1 MPTYNYTARD
11 RSGHITRGVMAAT
24 DIRQVREQ
32 LRQKDLYLTSIRQ
45 KGRERDSTMET
56 AGFFMRCRVKLNDMV
71 VFSRQFATLVGSGMP
86 IVECLFTVAAQTE
99 NRYLVSVIN
108 EVRKDVLSGI
118 TLTEAMS
125 RHPNVF
131 SELYIALVRA
141 GEAGGVLEETLETAA
156 RQLDKEAEL
165 REKVRSAF
173 VYPTLVVAAAVG
185 VVAFLLTF
193 VIPVF
198 ANVYTQFNARLPT
211 ITLALIATSDFTIH
225 YWWIIVPAL
234 VVMFY
239 LLRLWVQTER
249 GKRMFDRLKLKL
261 PFLGK
266 LNRKIAIARF
276 TRTLAAMVRAGV
288 PILGA
293 LGVSGRTSGNTVI
306 IEAVTKVAQFVKEGA
321 KIWIP
326 LEQTGEF
333 PTMVTRMIASGEESG
348 NLDEMLEKL
357 SDFYDRDIE
366 YTVGRLTRLLEPLM
380 TVIVGGIVLFVL
392 LALYSPIFNLTRV
405 IKK

>member
-1 MPTYNYTARD
+1 
-11 RSGHITRGVMAAT
+11 
-24 DIRQVREQ
+24 
-32 LRQKDLYLTSIRQ
+32 
-45 KGRERDSTMET
+45 
-56 AGFFMRCRVKLNDMV
+56 
-71 VFSRQFATLVGSGMP
+71 
-86 IVECLFTVAAQTE
+86 
-99 NRYLVSVIN
+99 
-108 EVRKDVLSGI
+108 
-118 TLTEAMS
+118 
-125 RHPNVF
+125 
-131 SELYIALVRA
+131 VRA

-156 RQLDKEAEL
+156 KQLDKEAEL

-173 VYPTLVVAAAVG
+173 VYPTLVVITAVG

-198 ANVYTQFNARLPT
+198 ANVYTQFNAQLPG
-211 ITLALIATSDFTIH
+211 ITLALIATSNFTLRF
-225 YWWIIVPAL
+225 WWMILLASVA
-234 VVMFY
+234 VVY
-239 LLRLWVQTER
+239 LLRLGIHTEKGR
-249 GKRMFDRLKLKL
+249 KIYDQLKLKL

-276 TRTLAAMVRAGV
+276 TRTFAAMVRAGV

-306 IEAVTKVAQFVKEGA
+306 TEAVTKVTQFVKEGA
-321 KIWIP
+321 KLWIP